1 MILILGMPRSGT
13 SFVCQIL
20 ENFGFNF
27 NINDE
32 NKLDNIYLPNIKY
45 YQHKNL
51 HFKIYETDAK
61 FFKNVK
67 INLELPNTEIIK
79 EPYLLFFLESIKD
92 KVKKIILV
100 VRNPTENIE
109 SIKNFGKINN
119 SNKQLAGYNEWNLYY
134 INFLQIIRKVNIP
147 FIIINYNN
155 FKIDYNYE
163 VNKLKNFLNIQ
174 IDNNSQNKINFK
186 NNNNYDMINVP
197 PLSKY
202 IYLNLISNDTNKYDD
217 TLKNYKNMSKI
228 KPNDMCYCNSGK
240 KYKKC
245 CNLIC

>member
-13 SFVCQIL
+13 SYICKIL
-20 ENFGFNF
+20 EDIGYNF
-27 NINDE
+27 NLKEDNI
-32 NKLDNIYLPNIKY
+32 LDNIYKPNTKYFQHKDIHFNIINTQAINFEIVNKKISLPNC
-45 YQHKNL
+45 
-51 HFKIYETDAK
+51 
-61 FFKNVK
+61 
-67 INLELPNTEIIK
+67 EIIK
-79 EPYLLFFLESIKD
+79 EPYLLFFLESIKE

-100 VRNPTENIE
+100 VRNPLEVLISCNKFSKEN
-109 SIKNFGKINN
+109 SDNKIINYNN
-119 SNKQLAGYNEWNLYY
+119 WNKYY
-134 INFLQIIRKVNIP
+134 INFLEIIKKVNIP

-155 FKIDYNYE
+155 LKIDYNYE

-202 IYLNLISNDTNKYDD
+202 IYLNLISNDTNKYDY
-217 TLKNYKNMSKI
+217 TLKNYKNISKI
-228 KPNDMCYCNSGK
+228 KPNDMCYCDSGK